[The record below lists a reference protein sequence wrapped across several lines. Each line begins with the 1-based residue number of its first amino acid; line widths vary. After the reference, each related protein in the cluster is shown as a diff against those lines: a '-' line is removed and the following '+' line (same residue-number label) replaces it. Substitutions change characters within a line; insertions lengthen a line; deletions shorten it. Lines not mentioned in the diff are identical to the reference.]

1 MKRKLM
7 SLKKIP
13 AGARAVFHS
22 YAKVNLYLEVLRR
35 RRDGY
40 HDIRTLFE
48 RIDLR
53 DQISVRLRDDGIIK
67 VACNYPG
74 VPQNEGNLV
83 YRAAEELFRRCGV
96 GGRAGA
102 DIRIRKNIPPG
113 AGLGG
118 GSGNAAAVLLELN
131 RLAGFKLPFRE
142 LRELAAGI
150 GSDTVF
156 FLYECPF
163 GLGTGR
169 GEVIKPLRR
178 LDKLFFYHVLVFP
191 SVSAPTPLTYR
202 EWDKRRSLRKKD
214 VLTKSLYNVKI
225 INSGY
230 SRYVFPGY
238 KGELFNGLESV
249 AVDLYPEVRRVKG
262 VFARLGIEANAMSGS
277 GSCVFA
283 VVSSRRE
290 ASNLARLM
298 RGINRRWRVFAA
310 GTALSR
316 EEQHKEV
323 GRWRSRK

>member
-1 MKRKLM
+1 M
-7 SLKKIP
+7 SLKSIP
-13 AGARAVFHS
+13 AGARAVFCS

-53 DQISVRLRDDGIIK
+53 DKISVRLRDDGIIN
-67 VACNYPG
+67 VACDHPG
-74 VPQNEGNLV
+74 VPQNEDNLV
-83 YRAAEELFRRCGV
+83 YRAADELFKFAGV
-96 GGRAGA
+96 RGRAGA

-131 RLAGFKLPFRE
+131 RLSGLKLPFSVLLE
-142 LRELAAGI
+142 IASGI
-150 GSDTVF
+150 GSDTAF

-169 GEVIKPLRR
+169 GEVITPLRG
-178 LDKLFFYHVLVFP
+178 LNKLFFYHVLVFP
-191 SVSAPTPLTYR
+191 SISAPTPLTYR

-225 INSGY
+225 INSSH
-230 SRYVFPGY
+230 SRYVFSGY

-249 AVDLYPEVRRVKG
+249 AVDLYPEVRRVKET
-262 VFARLGIEANAMSGS
+262 FARLGIEANAMSGS

-298 RGINRRWRVFAA
+298 SGINRRWRVFAA

-316 EEQHKEV
+316 KEQHKEV
-323 GRWRSRK
+323 GRWRSLR